1 MKKIILSLIV
11 LNFVLINCQDKKD
24 NNSKS
29 LDKANSQ
36 YPNHENKNSLKVEVT
51 LDGVKKILDYKL

>member
-29 LDKANSQ
+29 LDKANRQ
-36 YPNHENKNSLKVEVT
+36 YPNHENKNSLITKR
-51 LDGVKKILDYKL
+51 IYIFCIPP